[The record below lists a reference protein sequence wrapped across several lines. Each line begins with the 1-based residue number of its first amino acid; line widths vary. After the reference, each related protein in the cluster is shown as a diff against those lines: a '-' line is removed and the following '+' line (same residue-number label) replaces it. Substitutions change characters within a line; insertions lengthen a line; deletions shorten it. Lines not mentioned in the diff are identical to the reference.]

1 MKKSFTLIE
10 LLLSIAIFSILVLAM
25 SNVIKEVNNSKDF
38 LIKHYKNKKDYLVKV
53 LYYDILD
60 ASEIKIIHTKNPDY
74 DKLILKTSNSLYK
87 LINPAVTWYVTKK
100 ALIRKENLK
109 YTIDKFDSNMKIFKI
124 YKNKSKFFI
133 YIDGKRKI
141 FFELMV

>member
-10 LLLSIAIFSILVLAM
+10 LLLAIVIFSILTLAM
-25 SNVIKEVNNSKDF
+25 SNVIKEINSSKNFLVKNYKD
-38 LIKHYKNKKDYLVKV
+38 KKDYLVKV

-87 LINPAVTWYVTKK
+87 LINPTVTWYISKK

-109 YTIDKFDSNMKIFKI
+109 YTIDKFNTNIKVFKI
-124 YKNKSKFFI
+124 YKKKSKIFI
-133 YIDGKRKI
+133 YINGKKRL
-141 FFELMV
+141 FFELTK